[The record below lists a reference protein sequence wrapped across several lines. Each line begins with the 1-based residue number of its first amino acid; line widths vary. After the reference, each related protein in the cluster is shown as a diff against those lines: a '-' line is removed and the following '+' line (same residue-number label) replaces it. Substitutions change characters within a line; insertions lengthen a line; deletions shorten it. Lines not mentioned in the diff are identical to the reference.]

1 MWPESLRYLVLGA
14 GGGGRTVAGILER
27 ALATEGIDAVAAGA
41 IAFVDD
47 RHPGSVVNGHRVIGT
62 MADARQRLRSG
73 SAPQHAAWIVAFG
86 TTFMAERRRVFE
98 EWRQAG
104 ARLFN
109 AVDPSAA
116 VDRTARIGVGNVVA
130 AQSVIHPNAVVGD
143 NCFLCAATTVDHD
156 TIVADH
162 AYCSPGVNLAGAAIV
177 EEGVFLGTNATVLP
191 GVRVGRYAVVGAGA
205 VVLKDV
211 PAGATAVG
219 NPARLT
225 RHGGTS

>member
-143 NCFLCAATTVDHD
+143 NCG
-156 TIVADH
+156 II
-162 AYCSPGVNLAGAAIV
+162 SS
-177 EEGVFLGTNATVLP
+177 
-191 GVRVGRYAVVGAGA
+191 RAVVAQDTYAMWMGPNGFF
-205 VVLKDV
+205 VYDGFVKPIPCDLQDYVFKDLNRSLYRNIWALSN
-211 PAGATAVG
+211 PDCSAALSPDVG
-219 NPARLT
+219 CAMGRAQ
-225 RHGGTS
+225 